1 MPSLLSHD
9 GWIFTLL
16 FFTFLWI
23 KRKLRLIKSHLMPL
37 HSIEM
42 HIHVLVYVIIT
53 QLLQSKSQAFK
64 HDVISKKIVKNVP
77 QSG

>member
-1 MPSLLSHD
+1 
-9 GWIFTLL
+9 
-16 FFTFLWI
+16 
-23 KRKLRLIKSHLMPL
+23 
-37 HSIEM
+37 M

-64 HDVISKKIVKNVP
+64 HDVISEKIVKNVP

>member
-1 MPSLLSHD
+1 MV
-9 GWIFTLL
+9 
-16 FFTFLWI
+16 
-23 KRKLRLIKSHLMPL
+23 KSRWVKKN
-37 HSIEM
+37 EM